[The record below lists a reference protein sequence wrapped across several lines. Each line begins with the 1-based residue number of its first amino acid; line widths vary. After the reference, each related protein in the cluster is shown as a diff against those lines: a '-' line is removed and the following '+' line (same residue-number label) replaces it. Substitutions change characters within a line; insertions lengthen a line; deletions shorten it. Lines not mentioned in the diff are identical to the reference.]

1 MKEGSLGTSKI
12 KHVYKQR
19 KIKRKIKTKY
29 IGGSLVEAVEATGNR
44 VRSRQSLIALHE
56 TTSWNGGVVL
66 EKIMSCTKKTQLKY
80 RGVPYTKLT

>member
-1 MKEGSLGTSKI
+1 MKVGSLGTSKI

-66 EKIMSCTKKTQLKY
+66 RRKSMQKKTQLKY

>member
-1 MKEGSLGTSKI
+1 MKVGSLGTSKI

-44 VRSRQSLIALHE
+44 VRSSLRGTHE

-66 EKIMSCTKKTQLKY
+66 KEDLCLAH
-80 RGVPYTKLT
+80 